1 MHQQQL
7 LQAKQAQEQQ
17 LAEQQQA
24 KLAQQQAMANNTVQ
38 EKPSADAVSS
48 VPSTVEAPTSVGP
61 AVGPTAQTAANGKPA
76 APAKLSLANR
86 ICK

>member
-17 LAEQQQA
+17 LAEQQQQA
-24 KLAQQQAMANNTVQ
+24 KLAQQQAMANVQ
-38 EKPSADAVSS
+38 EKASADAVKN
-48 VPSTVEAPTSVGP
+48 VASTVVAPSSVGP
-61 AVGPTAQTAANGKPA
+61 TVGLAAQTAANGNPP
-76 APAKLSLANR
+76 APAKISLANR